1 MTIVLKGYGVENV
14 PMENDPVRVT
24 PKFPALETCQTW
36 QHPFF
41 HLVHD
46 VPSDRCRHLTVV
58 GTRHHISR
66 RSAAA
71 DNLLWVRQY
80 FVEKA
85 SGTTEGDGI
94 PHLPDDG
101 SKTIHF
107 PKVIGDKLQLQ
118 VDLDGEPVLPQPE
131 GVFVG
136 FLLDVQ
142 QIRLVVFLIWNEV
155 PVLDTRYIS
164 SPQDRPERE
173 FHLEYLLLTG
183 VVLIQVTHHGC
194 HLCR

>member
-1 MTIVLKGYGVENV
+1 
-14 PMENDPVRVT
+14 MENYSVRVP

-46 VPSDRCRHLTVV
+46 VPSVRCRNLPVV

-71 DNLLWVRQY
+71 DNHPLVRQY
-80 FVEKA
+80 FVEEA

-101 SKTIHF
+101 SKALHF
-107 PKVIGDKLQLQ
+107 PKVTGDKLQFQ
-118 VDLDGEPVLPQPE
+118 VDLGGEPVLPQPE
-131 GVFVG
+131 GVLVG
-136 FLLDVQ
+136 FFLDVQ
-142 QIRLVVFLIWNEV
+142 QFRLVVFLICNEV

-173 FHLEYLLLTG
+173 LHLEYLLLIG
-183 VVLIQVTHHGC
+183 AVLIQVTHHGC